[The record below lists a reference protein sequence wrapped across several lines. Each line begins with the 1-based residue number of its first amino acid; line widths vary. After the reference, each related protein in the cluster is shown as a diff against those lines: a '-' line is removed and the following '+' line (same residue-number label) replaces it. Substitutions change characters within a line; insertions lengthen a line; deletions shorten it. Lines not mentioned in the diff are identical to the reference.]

1 MGHRGLLG
9 VISYRLSVIKP
20 HPKSRKMTDWK
31 KQFIAISECD
41 LEGKA
46 SLYFE
51 QIERRGESV
60 KVLVVDAFEDSIA
73 FDLWEQRAYLVSA
86 ARQLKL
92 SRYCL
97 VKCRGHRFFGL
108 AMMGVEDYPLNRL

>member
-1 MGHRGLLG
+1 
-9 VISYRLSVIKP
+9 
-20 HPKSRKMTDWK
+20 MTDWK

-60 KVLVVDAFEDSIA
+60 KVLVVDAFDFLIA
-73 FDLWEQRAYLVSA
+73 SKFWEQRAYLVSA

-92 SRYCL
+92 SQFCL
-97 VKCRGHRFFGL
+97 IKFRGNRCYGL
-108 AMMGVEDYPLNRL
+108 AMMGVEDYPVNRL

>member
-1 MGHRGLLG
+1 MPVEQHGQKIAADLKR
-9 VISYRLSVIKP
+9 
-20 HPKSRKMTDWK
+20 
-31 KQFIAISECD
+31 QFALISECD

-46 SLYFE
+46 EIYFE
-51 QIERRGESV
+51 QIERRGAWV
-60 KVLVVDAFEDSIA
+60 KVVVVDVFEPSTA

-97 VKCRGHRFFGL
+97 VKCRGLRFFGL
-108 AMMGVEDYPLNRL
+108 AMMGVEDYPPCHGLTSNAEEKEVS